1 MRIGR
6 FTLQN
11 NFAFHTAYGFTET
24 CGPAAFGPSRRCGG
38 IPRADRRTHMASSA
52 VSSHINAL
60 QAKHADLDAQLH
72 QELARPV
79 PDTATIQAL
88 KKQKLRLK
96 EEIVGF

>member
-1 MRIGR
+1 
-6 FTLQN
+6 
-11 NFAFHTAYGFTET
+11 
-24 CGPAAFGPSRRCGG
+24 
-38 IPRADRRTHMASSA
+38 MASTA

-60 QAKHADLDAQLH
+60 QAKHADLDTQLH

-79 PDTATIQAL
+79 PDTATTQAL